1 MGAFDLNKV
10 LNKQGTIRTTTNNDI
25 LDMWGTIKG
34 STQFD
39 NIRVVDMFGNLGNAA
54 PPTPTGWEIQTP
66 PDTFTPST
74 TGETLTANLG
84 TNSTSYASAFS
95 SYVPEGGTGITSGYN
110 TGFWTVQA
118 GPRYIGGVLQSGTGL
133 LINNFWAA
141 GGMTVKTGA
150 TVQFGIDLEAL
161 NGAAGGILTIENGA
175 TVNVLGANP
184 LQGRYAVASLVNN
197 GTLTFTGPNR
207 CGAGYFG
214 NQGDITNNGNIPIK
228 DARLSFWNPITWGGT
243 GSFEVFDG
251 ATLATSAATIPAT
264 QTLKIN
270 GCGKCNASNI
280 KEGAILA
287 LGAGTIASPI
297 EIQSDSCIKSDGNIK
312 TYSGVIS
319 GSSKLTLGNSGDVTA
334 YKYGVATFTNANN
347 TFTGALDIVDT
358 SLGNSDPLAF
368 QYSDVNLI
376 GRGEISSDK
385 AMTFKSLRSDSPNA
399 YIVSWNV
406 PIILTDNGETTFAGL
421 IGTSSTGHNAVTL
434 DGVGEHLILTNTGN
448 HSCGLRAI
456 NGAKFSQLGGG
467 QIGKIDIE
475 NGSKY
480 SIGKT
485 RSSYINA
492 GSATFTNNSSY
503 EVYAVDPNLAS
514 RFGCFG
520 AFNVTNGW
528 KVDLMEPLAAG
539 VQHNILY
546 CVGGGT
552 GVGVLPTI
560 GVNNTG
566 LTPTFSWSGGNLNV
580 ILN

>member
-1 MGAFDLNKV
+1 MSSLLVDKLITPCGQLGNS
-10 LNKQGTIRTTTNNDI
+10 TTPN
-25 LDMWGTIKG
+25 
-34 STQFD
+34 
-39 NIRVVDMFGNLGNAA
+39 VVDYAGNLKSSLQFIANKIVDYAGNLGSLLPA
-54 PPTPTGWEIQTP
+54 GIWEMQTP
-66 PDTFTPST
+66 PDNGTST
-74 TGETLTANLG
+74 TVGETLRNNLG
-84 TNSTSYASAFS
+84 TNAINYSTAVS
-95 SYVPEGGTGITSGYN
+95 SYVPAGVTGIATGYT

-118 GPRYIGGVLQSGTGL
+118 GDRYVGGALQTGTGL
-133 LINNFWAA
+133 LINAGYA
-141 GGMTVKTGA
+141 MGGMTVKSGA
-150 TVQFGIDLEAL
+150 TAQFGIDTEAL
-161 NGAAGGILTIENGA
+161 LGMAGGVLTIENGA

-228 DARLSFWNPITWGGT
+228 DARLSLWNPIAWGGT
-243 GSFEVFDG
+243 GSFEVFNG

-297 EIQSDSCIKSDGNIK
+297 QVQSESCIKSDGNIK
-312 TYSGVIS
+312 TYSGVLS
-319 GSSKLTLGNSGDVTA
+319 GSSKLILGNSGDVTA
-334 YKYGVATFTNANN
+334 YKYGVATFTNASN
-347 TFTGALDIVDT
+347 TFTGALDIVNT
-358 SLGNSDPLAF
+358 TLGNSTPLAF

-421 IGTSSTGHNAVTL
+421 IGTSSAGHNAVTL
-434 DGVGEHLILTNTGN
+434 DGAGEHLILTNTGN

-467 QIGKIDIE
+467 QIGKLDIE
-475 NGSKY
+475 NGSKFTVGRTT
-480 SIGKT
+480 SAFV
-485 RSSYINA
+485 NA
-492 GSATFTNNSSY
+492 GATTFTNNSSI
-503 EVYAVDPNLAS
+503 EVYSIGGSAG
-514 RFGCFG
+514 RFTTFG
-520 AFNVTNGW
+520 TFTVTGGW
-528 KVDLMEPLAAG
+528 KIDLMEPLTVG
-539 VQHNILY
+539 VQHTILNAAS
-546 CVGGGT
+546 GGT

-566 LTPTFSWSGGNLNV
+566 KTPTFSWSGNTLRV

>member
-1 MGAFDLNKV
+1 MSSLLVDKLITPC
-10 LNKQGTIRTTTNNDI
+10 GTLGNSASTNIVDAAGN
-25 LDMWGTIKG
+25 IKG
-34 STQFD
+34 SLQF
-39 NIRVVDMFGNLGNAA
+39 IASLVVDYAGNLGTLA
-54 PPTPTGWEIQTP
+54 PAGVWEMQTP
-66 PDTFTPST
+66 PDNGTST
-74 TGETLTANLG
+74 TVGETLRNNLG
-84 TNSTSYASAFS
+84 TNAINYSTAVS
-95 SYVPEGGTGITSGYN
+95 SYVPAGVTGIATGYT

-118 GPRYIGGVLQSGTGL
+118 GDRFIGGGLQTGTGL

-141 GGMTVKTGA
+141 GGMRVQSGA
-150 TVQFGIDLEAL
+150 TAQFGIDLEAL

-228 DARLSFWNPITWGGT
+228 DARLSLWNPITWGGT
-243 GSFEVFDG
+243 GSFEVFNG

-334 YKYGVATFTNANN
+334 YRYGVSTFTNTAN
-347 TFTGALDIVDT
+347 TFTGDLDIVDT
-358 SLGNSDPLAF
+358 TLGNSTPLAF

-406 PIILTDNGETTFAGL
+406 PIILTDNGETTYAGL

-434 DGVGEHLILTNTGN
+434 DGVGEHLIFTNTGN
-448 HSCGLRAI
+448 HSMGLVAD

-467 QIGKIDIE
+467 QIGKIDIRNE
-475 NGSKY
+475 SKY
-480 SIGKT
+480 SVGKT
-485 RSSYINA
+485 RSSYVNS

-520 AFNVTNGW
+520 AFNVTGGW
-528 KVDLMEPLAAG
+528 KVDLMEPLAVG
-539 VQHNILY
+539 VQHDIFY
-546 CVGGGT
+546 GVGGGT
-552 GVGVLPTI
+552 GIGVLPTI

-566 LTPTFSWSGGNLNV
+566 KTPTFSWSGVTLRV
-580 ILN
+580 ILS